1 MDEEKKN
8 LPEENQEVKTPWQT
22 TKEGWYDKV
31 PLTVKQLDTIIVA
44 GFVALAVVFGLIFL
58 VLMVCSSF
66 GYNYN
71 AADRCHIGLRRT
83 FCPSLIMCILSCRP
97 LN

>member
-31 PLTVKQLDTIIVA
+31 PLTVKQLDIIIGCCIA
-44 GFVALAVVFGLIFL
+44 ALILTFIAIALDAIGVF
-58 VLMVCSSF
+58 
-66 GYNYN
+66 
-71 AADRCHIGLRRT
+71 
-83 FCPSLIMCILSCRP
+83 
-97 LN
+97 